1 MRFSMRSYLLTVGY
15 AAAFLRIGEILIT
28 FFYPRLIGGN

>member
-1 MRFSMRSYLLTVGY
+1 MRFSMRSYLLAVGY
-15 AAAFLRIGEILIT
+15 VAALLRIGEIVIT